1 MRNMETVYDEIVEYF
16 KKSTK
21 EDKKMDLMFL
31 EEQIKSDVL
40 VSDYIKQLQDRIKGD
55 LCAGE
60 NSCKNKK
67 ITSKENCEGY
77 FCESIH

>member
-16 KKSTK
+16 KKSTE

-55 LCAGE
+55 LCA
-60 NSCKNKK
+60 
-67 ITSKENCEGY
+67 
-77 FCESIH
+77 